1 MKLTSARVALIGAI
15 IGLAAAIWR
24 EAGIDP
30 YSPQPPR
37 RSRRFP

>member
-1 MKLTSARVALIGAI
+1 MKLAARAALIGAI
-15 IGLAAAIWR
+15 IGLATAIWR
-24 EAGIDP
+24 EAGITQ